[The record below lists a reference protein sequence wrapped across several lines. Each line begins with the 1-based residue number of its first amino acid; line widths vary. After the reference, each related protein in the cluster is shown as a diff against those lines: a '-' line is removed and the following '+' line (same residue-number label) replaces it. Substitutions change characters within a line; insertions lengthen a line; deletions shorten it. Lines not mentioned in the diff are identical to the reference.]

1 MQAFLYV
8 DESKNALHTVRFQN
22 VIHISSFAMLAQIEK
37 DHYNKLHE
45 ILQLS
50 RKNLKQFDESLIQRA
65 FFMCYRAHE
74 GEKRASGEPFFF
86 HPVEVATILL
96 NELPLDGVSVAAAL
110 LHDVIEDSGYTYE
123 DIVAE
128 LGVEVADIVEGLTK
142 ISGITINR
150 ETTQAE
156 GFRKMLLSMVK
167 DIRVILIKFCDRL
180 HNMRTLESL
189 PEHRRLKIALE
200 TRDIYAPLAHRFGL
214 GKMKVEFENL
224 ALRFIDPEMHDFL
237 QQKLRTNKE
246 DRVNYLSKMII
257 PIKADLEKQGFR
269 VDVQGRAKHLFS
281 IYNKMRSKNKNFE
294 DIRDL
299 YGLRVIIDSERI
311 ADCFSVYGFITQQY
325 PPIPQYFKDYVSI
338 PKHNGYQSLHSAI
351 IGPKGHMVEL
361 QIRTKRMHEFAELGV
376 AAHWRY
382 KEKIS
387 RDDANVDS
395 FLRWARELIKDA
407 DSAASF
413 MEGFKLNLYHDEIY
427 VFTPKGDMKTMP
439 AGATPIDFAYAI
451 HTEVGHGCIGAK
463 VNGKIV
469 RLNAQLKSGDRVEII
484 TSKNQ
489 KPKSDW
495 LKIVVT
501 QRAKL
506 KIRSAINEDRRLQI
520 EKGRGIWEKLLT
532 GTKKLFSDS
541 EIIQQVKKH
550 GLKTPADFFSALATQ
565 QINGEEVIERA
576 ISFKKEEHAAKS
588 AFDEARELD
597 EYLQTARQDQEQQGV
612 PLKKDEVIIAGMS
625 NIAYSYAKCCQ
636 PVPGD
641 DVIGFVTADGVAKIH
656 RKNCVN
662 VSNENLL
669 KSERVVSVA
678 WNRKVET
685 NFLAGIKIEGED
697 RLGIMTQ
704 ITTVISKF
712 DTNIR
717 TISLNARDGLFVG
730 TMMIY
735 VPNAEKLTTLM
746 DKLKRV
752 PGVFTVERLIS

>member
-1 MQAFLYV
+1 
-8 DESKNALHTVRFQN
+8 
-22 VIHISSFAMLAQIEK
+22 MLAQIGK

-50 RKNLKQFDESLIQRA
+50 RRNLKNYDESLIQRA

-74 GEKRASGEPFFF
+74 GEKRASGEPFFY

-128 LGVEVADIVEGLTK
+128 LGVEVAEIVEGLTK
-142 ISGITINR
+142 ISGIMINR

-224 ALRFIDPEMHDFL
+224 ALKFIDPEMHDFL
-237 QQKLRTNKE
+237 QQKIRMSRV
-246 DRVNYLSKMII
+246 DRVNYLNKII
-257 PIKADLEKQGFR
+257 LPIKADLEKQGYK
-269 VDVQGRAKHLFS
+269 VEVQGRAKHLFS
-281 IYNKMRSKNKNFE
+281 IYNKMRSKNKTFE
-294 DIRDL
+294 DIHDL
-299 YGLRVIIDSERI
+299 YGIRVIVDTESM
-311 ADCFSVYGFITQQY
+311 ADCFAAYGFITQKY
-325 PPIPQYFKDYVSI
+325 PPIPQHFKDYISI

-361 QIRTKRMHEFAELGV
+361 QIRTTRMHEFAELGV

-387 RDDANVDS
+387 RDDANIDS
-395 FLRWARELIKDA
+395 FVRWARELIKDA

-439 AGATPIDFAYAI
+439 AGATPIDFAYSI
-451 HTEVGHGCIGAK
+451 HTEIGNGCIGAK

-489 KPKSDW
+489 TPKSDW

-506 KIRSAINEDRRLQI
+506 KIRASINEDRRLQI
-520 EKGRGIWEKLLT
+520 EKGRGIWEKMLS
-532 GTKKLFSDS
+532 GTKKLFTDND
-541 EIIQQVKKH
+541 IIRQVK
-550 GLKTPADFFSALATQ
+550 GTGIKTPGDFFSALANQ
-565 QINGEEVIERA
+565 QINGEEVIEKVTSAR
-576 ISFKKEEHAAKS
+576 KEEPALKTIA
-588 AFDEARELD
+588 EQARQVED
-597 EYLQTARQDQEQQGV
+597 YLQIARHDQEQEHERTTS
-612 PLKKDEVIIAGMS
+612 KKDEVIIAGMS

-641 DVIGFVTADGVAKIH
+641 DVIGFVTSEGVAKIH
-656 RKNCVN
+656 RKNCAN

-669 KSERVVSVA
+669 KSERIVSVS

-685 NFLAGIKIEGED
+685 DFLAGIKIVGED
-697 RLGIMTQ
+697 RLGIMNQ

-717 TISLNARDGLFVG
+717 TISLNARDGMFVG

-735 VPNAEKLTTLM
+735 VRNAEKLNTLM
-746 DKLKRV
+746 DKLKKV
-752 PGVFTVERLIS
+752 PGIFTVERLIS

>member
-1 MQAFLYV
+1 
-8 DESKNALHTVRFQN
+8 
-22 VIHISSFAMLAQIEK
+22 MLAQIDQ

-50 RKNLKQFDESLIQRA
+50 RQNLKSFDESLIQRA

-128 LGVEVADIVEGLTK
+128 LGVEVAEIVEGLTK

-156 GFRKMLLSMVK
+156 GFRKMMLSMVK

-237 QQKLRTNKE
+237 QQKLRTNKG
-246 DRVNYLSKMII
+246 DRVTYLGKMIV
-257 PIKADLEKQGFR
+257 PIKADLEQQGFR
-269 VDVQGRAKHLFS
+269 VEVQGRAKHLFS
-281 IYNKMRSKNKNFE
+281 IYNKMRSKNKTFE
-294 DIRDL
+294 VIHDL
-299 YGLRVIIDSERI
+299 YGLRGIVDTERL

-325 PPIPQYFKDYVSI
+325 PPIPQYFKDYISI

-439 AGATPIDFAYAI
+439 VGATPIDFAYAI
-451 HTEVGHGCIGAK
+451 HTEVGNGCIGAK

-484 TSKNQ
+484 SSKSQ
-489 KPKSDW
+489 KPKADW

-506 KIRSAINEDRRLQI
+506 KIRSSINEERRLQI
-520 EKGRGIWEKLLT
+520 EKGKGIWEKLLT
-532 GTKKLFSDS
+532 GTKKLLTDS
-541 EIIQQVKKH
+541 EIIQQVKKY
-550 GLKTPADFFSALATQ
+550 GLKTPADFFSALANQ
-565 QINGEEVIERA
+565 QINGEEVLERA
-576 ISFKKEEHAAKS
+576 NNLKKEESVARS
-588 AFDEARELD
+588 ASDEARGLD
-597 EYLQTARQDQEQQGV
+597 EYLQTARQEQEQQGV
-612 PLKKDEVIIAGMS
+612 AVKKDEVIIAGMS

-685 NFLAGIKIEGED
+685 DFLAGIKIVGED
-697 RLGIMTQ
+697 RLGI
-704 ITTVISKF
+704 
-712 DTNIR
+712 
-717 TISLNARDGLFVG
+717 
-730 TMMIY
+730 
-735 VPNAEKLTTLM
+735 
-746 DKLKRV
+746 
-752 PGVFTVERLIS
+752 

>member
-1 MQAFLYV
+1 
-8 DESKNALHTVRFQN
+8 
-22 VIHISSFAMLAQIEK
+22 MLAQIDK
-37 DHYNKLHE
+37 DHYQKLHE

-50 RKNLKQFDESLIQRA
+50 RKNLKNFDESLIQRA
-65 FFMCYRAHE
+65 FFMCYRAHQ

-180 HNMRTLESL
+180 HNMRTLGSL

-224 ALRFIDPEMHDFL
+224 ALSYIDPEMFAFL
-237 QQKLRTNKE
+237 QQKLKTNKG
-246 DRVNYLSKMII
+246 DRLQYLSKMIV
-257 PIKADLEKQGFR
+257 PIKADLEKQGFT
-269 VDVQGRAKHLFS
+269 VEVQGRAKHLFS
-281 IYNKMRSKNKNFE
+281 IYNKMRSKNKSFE

-299 YGLRVIIDSERI
+299 YGLRVIVDTERL
-311 ADCFSVYGFITQQY
+311 ADCFSVYGFITQHY
-325 PPIPQYFKDYVSI
+325 PPIPQYFKDYISI

-351 IGPKGHMVEL
+351 IGPRGHMVEL

-387 RDDANVDS
+387 RDDAHVDS

-439 AGATPIDFAYAI
+439 IGATPIDFAYAI
-451 HTEVGHGCIGAK
+451 HTAVGNGCIGAK

-469 RLNAQLKSGDRVEII
+469 RLNAQLKSGDRAEII

-489 KPKSDW
+489 KPKADW
-495 LKIVVT
+495 LKFVVT

-506 KIRSAINEDRRLQI
+506 KIRSAINEERRLEI
-520 EKGRGIWEKLLT
+520 EKGRGMWEKLLS
-532 GTKKLFSDS
+532 GTKRLLTDS
-541 EIIQQVKKH
+541 ELIQQVKKY
-550 GLKTPADFFSALATQ
+550 GLKTPADFFSALANQ
-565 QINGEEVIERA
+565 EINGEEVLERA
-576 ISFKKEEHAAKS
+576 NNVKKEEHLPKS
-588 AFDEARELD
+588 AVDEARELD
-597 EYLQTARQDQEQQGV
+597 EYLQTARQEQEQHGV
-612 PLKKDEVIIAGMS
+612 ASKKDEVVIAGMS

-685 NFLAGIKIEGED
+685 DFLAGIKIVGED
-697 RLGIMTQ
+697 RLGIMNQ
-704 ITTVISKF
+704 LTTVISKF

-717 TISLNARDGLFVG
+717 TVSLEAHDGMFVG

-735 VPNAEKLTTLM
+735 VRNADKLATLMEKL
-746 DKLKRV
+746 KKV
-752 PGVFTVERLIS
+752 SGVFTVERLIS

>member
-1 MQAFLYV
+1 
-8 DESKNALHTVRFQN
+8 
-22 VIHISSFAMLAQIEK
+22 MLAQIEK

-50 RKNLKQFDESLIQRA
+50 RKNLKNFDESLIQRA

-110 LHDVIEDSGYTYE
+110 LHDVLEDSGYTYE
-123 DIVAE
+123 DIVAD
-128 LGVEVADIVEGLTK
+128 LGVEVAAIDEGLTK
-142 ISGITINR
+142 ISGIMINR
-150 ETTQAE
+150 ENTQAE

-224 ALRFIDPEMHDFL
+224 ALKFIDPEMYDFL
-237 QQKLRTNKE
+237 QQKIRTSKG
-246 DRVNYLSKMII
+246 DRVNYLSKMIQ
-257 PIKADLEKQGFR
+257 PIKADLEQQGFK
-269 VDVQGRAKHLFS
+269 VEVQGRAKHLFS
-281 IYNKMRSKNKNFE
+281 IYNKMRNKNKTFE
-294 DIRDL
+294 DIHDL
-299 YGLRVIIDSERI
+299 YGIRVILDTERI
-311 ADCFSVYGFITQQY
+311 AECFSVYGFITQKY
-325 PPIPQYFKDYVSI
+325 PPIPQYFKDYISI

-351 IGPKGHMVEL
+351 IGPRGHMVEL

-387 RDDANVDS
+387 RDDANIDS

-407 DSAASF
+407 DSAAAF

-451 HTEVGHGCIGAK
+451 HSEVGNGCIGAK

-541 EIIQQVKKH
+541 EIIQQVKKD
-550 GLKTPADFFSALATQ
+550 GLKTPADFFSALASQ
-565 QINGEEVIERA
+565 QINGEEVIERVT
-576 ISFKKEEHAAKS
+576 SSKKEGHAAKS
-588 AFDEARELD
+588 FSDEAREVE
-597 EYLQTARQDQEQQGV
+597 EYLQMARQEQEQQQQGMPV
-612 PLKKDEVIIAGMS
+612 KKDEVIIAGMS

-641 DVIGFVTADGVAKIH
+641 DVLGFVSADGVVKIH
-656 RKNCVN
+656 RKNCIN

-669 KSERVVSVA
+669 KSERVVSVS

-685 NFLAGIKIEGED
+685 DFLAGIKIVGED
-697 RLGIMTQ
+697 RLGIMNQ
-704 ITTVISKF
+704 LTTVISKF

-717 TISLNARDGLFVG
+717 SISLNARDGMFVG
-730 TMMIY
+730 TMMVY
-735 VPNAEKLTTLM
+735 VRNAEKLSTLM
-746 DKLKRV
+746 DKLKKV
-752 PGVFTVERLIS
+752 QGIFTVERLIS

>member
-1 MQAFLYV
+1 
-8 DESKNALHTVRFQN
+8 
-22 VIHISSFAMLAQIEK
+22 MLAQIEK

-50 RKNLKQFDESLIQRA
+50 RKNLKNFDESLIQRA

-74 GEKRASGEPFFF
+74 GEKRASGEPFFY

-142 ISGITINR
+142 ISGIMINR
-150 ETTQAE
+150 ENTQAE

-224 ALRFIDPEMHDFL
+224 ALKFIDPEMYNFL
-237 QQKLRTNKE
+237 QQKIRMSKG
-246 DRVNYLSKMII
+246 DRVNYLSKMIE
-257 PIKADLEKQGFR
+257 PIKADLEQQGFK
-269 VDVQGRAKHLFS
+269 VEVQGRAKHLFS
-281 IYNKMRSKNKNFE
+281 IYNKMRNKNKTFE
-294 DIRDL
+294 DIHDL
-299 YGLRVIIDSERI
+299 YGIRVIIDTEKI
-311 ADCFSVYGFITQQY
+311 AECFSVYGFITQKY
-325 PPIPQYFKDYVSI
+325 PPIPQYFKDYISI

-351 IGPKGHMVEL
+351 IGPRGHMVEL

-387 RDDANVDS
+387 RDDANIDS

-451 HTEVGHGCIGAK
+451 HSEVGNGCIGAK

-520 EKGRGIWEKLLT
+520 EKGRGIWEKMLT

-541 EIIQQVKKH
+541 EIIQQVKKY
-550 GLKTPADFFSALATQ
+550 GLKTPADFFSALASQ
-565 QINGEEVIERA
+565 QINGEEVIERV
-576 ISFKKEEHAAKS
+576 SSSKKEVPAAKS
-588 AFDEARELD
+588 FSDEAREVE
-597 EYLQTARQDQEQQGV
+597 EYLQMARQEQEQQQQGMPV
-612 PLKKDEVIIAGMS
+612 KKDEVIIAGMS

-641 DVIGFVTADGVAKIH
+641 DVLGFVSADGVVKIH
-656 RKNCVN
+656 RKNCIN

-669 KSERVVSVA
+669 KSERVVSVS

-685 NFLAGIKIEGED
+685 DFLAGIKIVGED
-697 RLGIMTQ
+697 RLGIMNQ
-704 ITTVISKF
+704 LTTVISKF

-717 TISLNARDGLFVG
+717 SISLNARDGMFVG
-730 TMMIY
+730 TMMVY
-735 VPNAEKLTTLM
+735 VRNAEKLSTLM
-746 DKLKRV
+746 DKLKKV
-752 PGVFTVERLIS
+752 PGIFTVERLIS

>member
-1 MQAFLYV
+1 
-8 DESKNALHTVRFQN
+8 
-22 VIHISSFAMLAQIEK
+22 MLAQIEK
-37 DHYNKLHE
+37 EHYSKLHE

-50 RKNLKQFDESLIQRA
+50 RKNLKNFDESLIQRA
-65 FFMCYRAHE
+65 FFLCYRAHE
-74 GEKRASGEPFFF
+74 GEKRASGEPFFY

-96 NELPLDGVSVAAAL
+96 TELPLDGVSVAAAL

-123 DIVAE
+123 DLAAE
-128 LGVEVADIVEGLTK
+128 LGAEVADIVEGLTK

-224 ALRFIDPEMHDFL
+224 ALRYIDPEMFEFL
-237 QQKLRTNKE
+237 SQKVRMSRSE
-246 DRVNYLSKMII
+246 RINYLKKMIV
-257 PIKADLEKQGFR
+257 PIKSDLEKQGFK
-269 VDVQGRAKHLFS
+269 VEVQGRVKHLFS
-281 IYNKMRSKNKNFE
+281 IYNKMRSKNKTFE
-294 DIRDL
+294 DIHDL
-299 YGLRVIIDSERI
+299 YGIRVIADTERI
-311 ADCFSVYGFITQQY
+311 ADCFAVYGFITQKY
-325 PPIPQYFKDYVSI
+325 PPIPQHFKDYISI

-351 IGPKGHMVEL
+351 IGPKGHLVEL

-387 RDDANVDS
+387 KDDASIDS

-407 DSAASF
+407 DSAAAF

-427 VFTPKGDMKTMP
+427 VFTPKGDMKTLP

-451 HTEVGHGCIGAK
+451 HTEIGHGCIGAK

-489 KPKSDW
+489 QPKPDW

-506 KIRSAINEDRRLQI
+506 KIRSAINEERRIQI
-520 EKGRGIWEKLLT
+520 EKGRGMWEKMVS
-532 GTKKLFSDS
+532 GTKKLFSEND
-541 EIIQQVKKH
+541 IIRQVKRY
-550 GLKTPADFFSALATQ
+550 GIKTPADFFSALANE
-565 QINGEEVIERA
+565 QINGEEVIERVTNSRKEGEGA
-576 ISFKKEEHAAKS
+576 PKSFAEEALQVEDYLQKARHGYEEDGPLSRKKE
-588 AFDEARELD
+588 D
-597 EYLQTARQDQEQQGV
+597 V
-612 PLKKDEVIIAGMS
+612 VIAGMS

-641 DVIGFVTADGVAKIH
+641 DVIGFVTAEGVVKIH
-656 RKNCVN
+656 RKNCAN

-669 KSERVVSVA
+669 KSERIVSVS

-685 NFLAGIKIEGED
+685 DFLAGIRIVGED
-697 RLGIMTQ
+697 RIGITNQ
-704 ITTVISKF
+704 LTTVISKF

-717 TISLNARDGLFVG
+717 SISLHARDGMFVG
-730 TMMIY
+730 TLMIY
-735 VPNAEKLTTLM
+735 VRNAEKLGTLM
-746 DKLKRV
+746 DKLKKV
-752 PGVFTVERLIS
+752 QGVFTVERLIS

>member
-1 MQAFLYV
+1 M
-8 DESKNALHTVRFQN
+8 
-22 VIHISSFAMLAQIEK
+22 IAQIGKE
-37 DHYNKLHE
+37 HYNKLHE
-45 ILQLS
+45 ILVLS
-50 RKNLKQFDESLIQRA
+50 RKNLKNFDESLIQRA

-96 NELPLDGVSVAAAL
+96 TELPLDGVSVAAAL

-128 LGVEVADIVEGLTK
+128 LGVEVAEIVEGLTK
-142 ISGITINR
+142 ISGIMINR

-224 ALRFIDPEMHDFL
+224 ALKFIDPEMFAFL
-237 QQKLRTNKE
+237 EQKIRMSRG
-246 DRVNYLSKMII
+246 DRVNYLAKMIT
-257 PIKADLEKQGFR
+257 PIKADLAQQGFK
-269 VDVQGRAKHLFS
+269 VEVNGRAKHLFS
-281 IYNKMRSKNKNFE
+281 IYNKMRNKNKTFE
-294 DIRDL
+294 DIHDL
-299 YGLRVIIDSERI
+299 YGIRVIVDTERI
-311 ADCFSVYGFITQQY
+311 ADCFSIYGFITQQY
-325 PPIPQYFKDYVSI
+325 PPVPQYFKDYISV

-361 QIRTKRMHEFAELGV
+361 QIRTQRMHEFAELGV

-387 RDDANVDS
+387 RDDVNIDS

-439 AGATPIDFAYAI
+439 AAATPIDFAYAI
-451 HTEVGHGCIGAK
+451 HTEIGNGCIGAK

-495 LKIVVT
+495 LKVVVT

-520 EKGRGIWEKLLT
+520 EKGRGMWEKMVS
-532 GTKKLFSDS
+532 GTKKLLSDND
-541 EIIQQVKKH
+541 IIQYVKGY
-550 GLKTPADFFSALATQ
+550 GLKTPADFFSALASQ

-576 ISFKKEEHAAKS
+576 NSSRKEEPAAKT
-588 AFDEARELD
+588 FNDEAREVED
-597 EYLQTARQDQEQQGV
+597 YLQKARHEQEEGL
-612 PLKKDEVIIAGMS
+612 PSKKDEVVIAGMN
-625 NIAYSYAKCCQ
+625 NIAYAYANCCQ

-641 DVIGFVTADGVAKIH
+641 DVIGFVTADGVKIH

-662 VSNENLL
+662 VSNDNLL
-669 KSERVVSVA
+669 KSERIVLVS

-685 NFLAGIKIEGED
+685 DFLAGIKIVGED
-697 RLGIMTQ
+697 RLGIMNQ
-704 ITTVISKF
+704 LTTVISKF

-717 TISLNARDGLFVG
+717 TISLNAHDGMFVG

-735 VPNAEKLTTLM
+735 VRNAEKLNTLM
-746 DKLKRV
+746 EKLKKV
-752 PGVFTVERLIS
+752 QGIFTVERLIS

>member
-1 MQAFLYV
+1 
-8 DESKNALHTVRFQN
+8 
-22 VIHISSFAMLAQIEK
+22 MLAQIEK
-37 DHYNKLHE
+37 GHYNKLHE

-50 RKNLKQFDESLIQRA
+50 RKNLKNFDESLIQRA

-74 GEKRASGEPFFF
+74 GEKRASGEPFFY

-142 ISGITINR
+142 ISGIMINR
-150 ETTQAE
+150 ENTQAE

-224 ALRFIDPEMHDFL
+224 ALKFIDPEMYDFL
-237 QQKLRTNKE
+237 QQKIRIGKG
-246 DRVNYLSKMII
+246 DRVNYLNKMIE
-257 PIKADLEKQGFR
+257 PIKADLEQQGFK
-269 VDVQGRAKHLFS
+269 VEVQGRAKHLFS
-281 IYNKMRSKNKNFE
+281 IYNKMRNKNKSFE
-294 DIRDL
+294 DIHDL
-299 YGLRVIIDSERI
+299 YGIRVIIDTERI
-311 ADCFSVYGFITQQY
+311 AECFSVYGFITQKY
-325 PPIPQYFKDYVSI
+325 PPVPQYFKDYISI

-351 IGPKGHMVEL
+351 IGPRGHMVEL
-361 QIRTKRMHEFAELGV
+361 QIRTMRMHEFAELGV

-387 RDDANVDS
+387 RDDANIDS

-407 DSAASF
+407 DSAAAF

-451 HTEVGHGCIGAK
+451 HTEVGNGCIGAK

-506 KIRSAINEDRRLQI
+506 KIRSAINEDRRLQV

-532 GTKKLFSDS
+532 GTKKLLSDS
-541 EIIQQVKKH
+541 EIIQQVKKY
-550 GLKTPADFFSALATQ
+550 GLKTPADFFSALASQ
-565 QINGEEVIERA
+565 QINGEEVIERVT
-576 ISFKKEEHAAKS
+576 SSKKEGQAAKS
-588 AFDEARELD
+588 ISDEAREVE
-597 EYLQTARQDQEQQGV
+597 EYLQMARQEQEQQQQGMPV
-612 PLKKDEVIIAGMS
+612 KKDEVIIAGMS

-641 DVIGFVTADGVAKIH
+641 DVLGFVSADGVVKIH
-656 RKNCVN
+656 RKNCIN

-669 KSERVVSVA
+669 KSERVVSVS

-685 NFLAGIKIEGED
+685 DFLAGIKIVGED
-697 RLGIMTQ
+697 RLGIMNQ
-704 ITTVISKF
+704 LTTVISKF

-717 TISLNARDGLFVG
+717 SISLNARDGMFVG
-730 TMMIY
+730 TMMVY
-735 VPNAEKLTTLM
+735 VRNSEKLSTLM
-746 DKLKRV
+746 DKLKKV
-752 PGVFTVERLIS
+752 PGIFTVERLIS

>member
-1 MQAFLYV
+1 
-8 DESKNALHTVRFQN
+8 
-22 VIHISSFAMLAQIEK
+22 MLAQIEK

-128 LGVEVADIVEGLTK
+128 LGVEVAEIVEGLTK

-246 DRVNYLSKMII
+246 DRVNYLGKMIM
-257 PIKADLEKQGFR
+257 PIKADLEKQGFK

-281 IYNKMRSKNKNFE
+281 IYNKMRSKNKSFE
-294 DIRDL
+294 DIHDL
-299 YGLRVIIDSERI
+299 YGLRVIIDTERI

-351 IGPKGHMVEL
+351 IGPKGQMVEL

-576 ISFKKEEHAAKS
+576 NSFKKEEHAAKS

-735 VPNAEKLTTLM
+735 VPNAEKLGTLM

>member
-1 MQAFLYV
+1 
-8 DESKNALHTVRFQN
+8 
-22 VIHISSFAMLAQIEK
+22 MLAQIEK

-50 RKNLKQFDESLIQRA
+50 RKNLKHFDESLIQRA

-257 PIKADLEKQGFR
+257 PIKADLEKQGFK

-281 IYNKMRSKNKNFE
+281 IYNKMRSKNKSFE

-299 YGLRVIIDSERI
+299 YGLRVIIDTERI

-325 PPIPQYFKDYVSI
+325 PPIPLYFKDYVSI

-413 MEGFKLNLYHDEIY
+413 MEGFKLNLYHEEIY

-541 EIIQQVKKH
+541 EIIQQVKKN
-550 GLKTPADFFSALATQ
+550 GLKTPADFFSALANQ

-576 ISFKKEEHAAKS
+576 NSFKKEEHAAKS

-641 DVIGFVTADGVAKIH
+641 DVIGFVTADGAKIH

-678 WNRKVET
+678 WNRKVDT

>member
-1 MQAFLYV
+1 
-8 DESKNALHTVRFQN
+8 
-22 VIHISSFAMLAQIEK
+22 MLAQIEK

-50 RKNLKQFDESLIQRA
+50 RKNLKNFDESLIQRA

-142 ISGITINR
+142 ISGIMINR
-150 ETTQAE
+150 ENTQAE

-224 ALRFIDPEMHDFL
+224 ALKFIDPEMYDFL
-237 QQKLRTNKE
+237 QQKIRTSKG
-246 DRVNYLSKMII
+246 DRVNYLSKMIQ
-257 PIKADLEKQGFR
+257 PIKADLEQQGFK
-269 VDVQGRAKHLFS
+269 VEVQGRAKHLFS
-281 IYNKMRSKNKNFE
+281 IYNKMRNKNKTFE
-294 DIRDL
+294 DIHDL
-299 YGLRVIIDSERI
+299 YGIRVILDTERI
-311 ADCFSVYGFITQQY
+311 AECFSVYGFITQKY
-325 PPIPQYFKDYVSI
+325 PPIPQYFKDYISI

-351 IGPKGHMVEL
+351 IGPRGHMVEL

-387 RDDANVDS
+387 RDDANIDS

-407 DSAASF
+407 DSAAAF

-451 HTEVGHGCIGAK
+451 HSEVGNGCIGAK

-541 EIIQQVKKH
+541 EIIQQVKKD
-550 GLKTPADFFSALATQ
+550 GLKTPADFFSALASQ
-565 QINGEEVIERA
+565 QINGEEVIERVT
-576 ISFKKEEHAAKS
+576 SSKKEGHAAKS
-588 AFDEARELD
+588 FSDEAREVE
-597 EYLQTARQDQEQQGV
+597 EYLQMARQEQEQQLQGMPV
-612 PLKKDEVIIAGMS
+612 KKDEVIIAGMS

-641 DVIGFVTADGVAKIH
+641 DVLGFVSADGVVKIH
-656 RKNCVN
+656 RKNCIN

-669 KSERVVSVA
+669 KSERVVSVS

-685 NFLAGIKIEGED
+685 DFLAGIKIVGED
-697 RLGIMTQ
+697 RLGIMNQ
-704 ITTVISKF
+704 LTTVISKF

-717 TISLNARDGLFVG
+717 SISLNARNGMFVG
-730 TMMIY
+730 TMMVY
-735 VPNAEKLTTLM
+735 VRNAEKLSTLM
-746 DKLKRV
+746 DKLKKV
-752 PGVFTVERLIS
+752 QGIFTVERLIS

>member
-1 MQAFLYV
+1 
-8 DESKNALHTVRFQN
+8 
-22 VIHISSFAMLAQIEK
+22 MLAQIGKE
-37 DHYNKLHE
+37 HYNKLHE
-45 ILQLS
+45 ILLLS
-50 RKNLKQFDESLIQRA
+50 RKNLKNFDESLIQRA

-74 GEKRASGEPFFF
+74 GEKRASGEPFFY

-128 LGVEVADIVEGLTK
+128 LGVEVAEIVEGLTK
-142 ISGITINR
+142 ISGIMINR

-224 ALRFIDPEMHDFL
+224 ALKFIDPEMYDFL
-237 QQKLRTNKE
+237 QKKIRMSKGN
-246 DRVNYLSKMII
+246 RVNYLSKII
-257 PIKADLEKQGFR
+257 APIKADLEQQGFK
-269 VDVQGRAKHLFS
+269 VEAQGRAKHLFS
-281 IYNKMRSKNKNFE
+281 IYNKMRSKNKSFE
-294 DIRDL
+294 DIHDL
-299 YGLRVIIDSERI
+299 YGIRVIIDTERI
-311 ADCFSVYGFITQQY
+311 ADCFSVYGFITQKY
-325 PPIPQYFKDYVSI
+325 PPVPQYFKDYISV
-338 PKHNGYQSLHSAI
+338 PKNNGYQSLHSAI

-387 RDDANVDS
+387 RDDVNIDS

-413 MEGFKLNLYHDEIY
+413 MEGFKLNLYHEEIY

-451 HTEVGHGCIGAK
+451 HTEIGNGCIGAK

-495 LKIVVT
+495 LKVVVT

-506 KIRSAINEDRRLQI
+506 KIRSAINEERRLQI
-520 EKGRGIWEKLLT
+520 EKGRGMWEKMIS
-532 GTKKLFSDS
+532 GTKRLFTDSD
-541 EIIQQVKKH
+541 IIQHVKGY
-550 GLKTPADFFSALATQ
+550 GLKTPADFFSALASQ
-565 QINGEEVIERA
+565 QINGEEVIERVT
-576 ISFKKEEHAAKS
+576 SSRKEEPAAKT
-588 AFDEARELD
+588 FIDEAREVED
-597 EYLQTARQDQEQQGV
+597 YLQMARQERDHEGL
-612 PLKKDEVIIAGMS
+612 PSKKDEVVIAGMN
-625 NIAYSYAKCCQ
+625 NIAYAYANCCQ

-641 DVIGFVTADGVAKIH
+641 DVIGFVTADGVKIH
-656 RKNCVN
+656 RKNCIN

-669 KSERVVSVA
+669 KSERIVSVS

-685 NFLAGIKIEGED
+685 DFLAGIKIVGED
-697 RLGIMTQ
+697 RLGIMNQ
-704 ITTVISKF
+704 LTTVISKF

-717 TISLNARDGLFVG
+717 TISLNAHDGMFVG
-730 TMMIY
+730 TMMVY
-735 VPNAEKLTTLM
+735 VRNAEKLNTLM
-746 DKLKRV
+746 DKLKKV
-752 PGVFTVERLIS
+752 QGIFTVERLIS

>member
-1 MQAFLYV
+1 
-8 DESKNALHTVRFQN
+8 
-22 VIHISSFAMLAQIEK
+22 MLAQIDQ

-50 RKNLKQFDESLIQRA
+50 RQNLKSFDESLIQRA

-128 LGVEVADIVEGLTK
+128 LGVEVAEIVEGLTK

-156 GFRKMLLSMVK
+156 GFRKMMLSMVK

-237 QQKLRTNKE
+237 QQKLRTNKG
-246 DRVNYLSKMII
+246 DRVTYLGKMIV
-257 PIKADLEKQGFR
+257 PIKADLEQQGFR
-269 VDVQGRAKHLFS
+269 VEVQGRAKHLFS
-281 IYNKMRSKNKNFE
+281 IYNKMRSKNKTFE
-294 DIRDL
+294 DIHDL
-299 YGLRVIIDSERI
+299 YGLRVIVDTERL

-325 PPIPQYFKDYVSI
+325 PPIPQYFKDYISI

-439 AGATPIDFAYAI
+439 VGATPIDFAYAI
-451 HTEVGHGCIGAK
+451 HTEVGNGCIGAK

-484 TSKNQ
+484 SSKSQ
-489 KPKSDW
+489 KPKADW

-506 KIRSAINEDRRLQI
+506 KIRSSINEERRLQI
-520 EKGRGIWEKLLT
+520 EKGKGIWEKLLT
-532 GTKKLFSDS
+532 GTKKLLTDS
-541 EIIQQVKKH
+541 EIIQQVKKY
-550 GLKTPADFFSALATQ
+550 GLKTPADFFSALANQ
-565 QINGEEVIERA
+565 QINGEEVLERA
-576 ISFKKEEHAAKS
+576 NNLKKEESVARS
-588 AFDEARELD
+588 ASDEARELD
-597 EYLQTARQDQEQQGV
+597 EYLQTARQEQEQQGV
-612 PLKKDEVIIAGMS
+612 AVKKDEVIIAGMS

-685 NFLAGIKIEGED
+685 DFLAGIKIVGED
-697 RLGIMTQ
+697 RLGIMNQ
-704 ITTVISKF
+704 LTTVISKF

-717 TISLNARDGLFVG
+717 TVSLNARDGMFVG

-735 VPNAEKLTTLM
+735 VRNAEKLATLM
-746 DKLKRV
+746 DKLKKV
-752 PGVFTVERLIS
+752 PGIFTVERLIS

>member
-1 MQAFLYV
+1 
-8 DESKNALHTVRFQN
+8 
-22 VIHISSFAMLAQIEK
+22 MLAQIEK
-37 DHYNKLHE
+37 GHYNKLHE

-50 RKNLKQFDESLIQRA
+50 RKNLKNFDESLIQRA

-74 GEKRASGEPFFF
+74 GEKRASGEPFFY

-142 ISGITINR
+142 ISGIMINR
-150 ETTQAE
+150 ENTQAE

-224 ALRFIDPEMHDFL
+224 ALKFIDPEMYDFL
-237 QQKLRTNKE
+237 QQKIRIGKG
-246 DRVNYLSKMII
+246 DRVNYLNKMIE
-257 PIKADLEKQGFR
+257 PIKADLEQQGFK
-269 VDVQGRAKHLFS
+269 VEVQGRAKHLFS
-281 IYNKMRSKNKNFE
+281 IYNKMRNKNKSFE
-294 DIRDL
+294 DIHDL
-299 YGLRVIIDSERI
+299 YGIRVIIDTERI
-311 ADCFSVYGFITQQY
+311 AECFSVYGFITQKY
-325 PPIPQYFKDYVSI
+325 PPVPQYFKDYISI

-351 IGPKGHMVEL
+351 IGPRGHMVEL
-361 QIRTKRMHEFAELGV
+361 QIRTMRMHEFAELGV

-387 RDDANVDS
+387 RDDANIDS

-407 DSAASF
+407 DSAAAF

-451 HTEVGHGCIGAK
+451 HSEVGNGCIGAK

-506 KIRSAINEDRRLQI
+506 KIRSAINEDRRLQV

-532 GTKKLFSDS
+532 GTKKLLSDS
-541 EIIQQVKKH
+541 EIIQQVKKY
-550 GLKTPADFFSALATQ
+550 GLKTPADFFSALASQ
-565 QINGEEVIERA
+565 QINGEEVIERVT
-576 ISFKKEEHAAKS
+576 SSKKEGQAAKS
-588 AFDEARELD
+588 ISDEAREVE
-597 EYLQTARQDQEQQGV
+597 EYLQMARQEQEQQQQGMPV
-612 PLKKDEVIIAGMS
+612 KKDEVIIAGMS

-641 DVIGFVTADGVAKIH
+641 DVLGFVSADGVVKIH
-656 RKNCVN
+656 RKNCIN

-669 KSERVVSVA
+669 KSERVVSVS

-685 NFLAGIKIEGED
+685 DFLAGIKIVGED
-697 RLGIMTQ
+697 RLGIMNQ
-704 ITTVISKF
+704 LTTVISKF

-717 TISLNARDGLFVG
+717 SISLNARDGMFVG
-730 TMMIY
+730 TMMVY
-735 VPNAEKLTTLM
+735 VRNSEKLSTLM
-746 DKLKRV
+746 DKLKKV
-752 PGVFTVERLIS
+752 PGIFTVERLIS

>member
-1 MQAFLYV
+1 
-8 DESKNALHTVRFQN
+8 
-22 VIHISSFAMLAQIEK
+22 MLAQIEK

-50 RKNLKQFDESLIQRA
+50 RKNLKNFDESLIQRA

-142 ISGITINR
+142 ISGIMINR
-150 ETTQAE
+150 ENTQAE

-224 ALRFIDPEMHDFL
+224 ALKFIDPEMYDFL
-237 QQKLRTNKE
+237 QQKIRTSKG
-246 DRVNYLSKMII
+246 DRVNYLSKMIQ
-257 PIKADLEKQGFR
+257 PIKADLEQQGFK
-269 VDVQGRAKHLFS
+269 VEVQGRAKHLFS
-281 IYNKMRSKNKNFE
+281 IYNKMRNKNKTFE
-294 DIRDL
+294 DIHDL
-299 YGLRVIIDSERI
+299 YGIRVILDTERI
-311 ADCFSVYGFITQQY
+311 AECFSVYGFITQKY
-325 PPIPQYFKDYVSI
+325 PPIPQYFKDYISI

-351 IGPKGHMVEL
+351 IGPRGHMVEL

-387 RDDANVDS
+387 RDDANIDS

-451 HTEVGHGCIGAK
+451 HSEVGNGCIGAK

-541 EIIQQVKKH
+541 EIIQQVKKD
-550 GLKTPADFFSALATQ
+550 GLKTPADFFSALASQ
-565 QINGEEVIERA
+565 QINGEEVIERVT
-576 ISFKKEEHAAKS
+576 SSKKEGHAAKS
-588 AFDEARELD
+588 FSDEAREVE
-597 EYLQTARQDQEQQGV
+597 EYLQMARQEQEQQLQGMPV
-612 PLKKDEVIIAGMS
+612 KKDEVIIAGMS

-641 DVIGFVTADGVAKIH
+641 DVLGFVSADGVVKIH
-656 RKNCVN
+656 RKNCIN

-669 KSERVVSVA
+669 KSERVVSVS

-685 NFLAGIKIEGED
+685 DFLAGIKIVGED
-697 RLGIMTQ
+697 RLGIMNQ
-704 ITTVISKF
+704 LTTVISKF

-717 TISLNARDGLFVG
+717 SISLNARDGMFVG
-730 TMMIY
+730 TMMVY
-735 VPNAEKLTTLM
+735 VRNAEKLSTLM
-746 DKLKRV
+746 DKLKKV
-752 PGVFTVERLIS
+752 QGIFTVERLIS